1 MKRIYTVALFVLALG
16 LVVSCA
22 AYKPPKIYQF
32 DKTQT
37 INKSFDEVWG
47 KIIQWFGNN
56 NSPIKTIEKAS
67 GLIATEYHLKA
78 DMIKQSVDC
87 GESGFGQMVQTSE
100 IVGNFNIVVA
110 KISENSTRVT
120 INTFFSSIRLDANF
134 AGGPDYRSKIS
145 CNSKGYLEKEIF
157 DYLSK

>member
-22 AYKPPKIYQF
+22 AYKPPKTYQF

-87 GESGFGQMVQTSE
+87 
-100 IVGNFNIVVA
+100 
-110 KISENSTRVT
+110 
-120 INTFFSSIRLDANF
+120 
-134 AGGPDYRSKIS
+134 
-145 CNSKGYLEKEIF
+145 
-157 DYLSK
+157 